1 MDDASLLYVS
11 DCPESFP
18 AHGRLFHAPLV
29 ATGGVIRLLF
39 DHVNKTATSMSVMV
53 GVVNTDGTASSIEVR
68 GGAGG
73 PDGNYMSVGHTA
85 TEQYIAAVDQNSVTS
100 IAVPAN
106 GYASIFDATLAP
118 LECVAGIYD
127 IDCGNSGFAYE
138 VRVIACDP
146 ASTFD
151 AFDVLPEAPD
161 DGKSRRGVFDITDS
175 AQPQPVLYSG
185 APALFE
191 IGALTFPKA
200 AIDPYGGPPH
210 QGEYGVLCR
219 FDCSLQGSGT
229 TWLYQSARGGTAT
242 ATYLV
247 NGTLLASHSIPAGP
261 RSKVA
266 SFQLVAGQPQG
277 VQIVTMAEINSSYPL
292 QLSFDTDDSTIADA
306 QTGDS
311 PIYTA

>member
-11 DCPESFP
+11 DCPESFK

-29 ATGGVIRLLF
+29 ADGSVIRLLF
-39 DHVNKTATSMSVMV
+39 DHVNRTASSVSVIV
-53 GVVNTDGTASSIEVR
+53 GVVNTDGNANSIDVR

-73 PDGNYMSVGHTA
+73 PDGNFMAVGHGA
-85 TEQYIAAVDQNSVTS
+85 TEKYIAAVAQNSITS

-106 GYASIFDATLAP
+106 GYASLFDAIVSP
-118 LECVAGIYD
+118 LQCVAGIYD

-151 AFDVLPEAPD
+151 SFDVLPEALD

-175 AQPQPVLYSG
+175 AQPQAVVYSG
-185 APALFE
+185 APAAFE
-191 IGALTFPKA
+191 IGALTFPRA
-200 AIDPYGGPPH
+200 PIDPYGGPPH
-210 QGEYGVLCR
+210 RGEYGVLVR
-219 FDCSLQGSGT
+219 FDCNLQGSDT
-229 TWLYQSARGGTAT
+229 TWLYQSARGGAAT

-247 NGTLLASHSIPAGP
+247 NDALLASRSIPAGP

-266 SFQLVAGQPQG
+266 SFQLVAGQPRA
-277 VQIVTMAEINSSYPL
+277 VRIVTMAEINSSYPL
-292 QLSFDTDDSTIADA
+292 QLSFDTDDATLADA
-306 QTGDS
+306 QTGNS
-311 PIYTA
+311 PIYSA